1 VLRTL
6 TVVFVLLLGFYAGAQ
21 LGKFAPII
29 LQLQQERG
37 YSLVYMGWLTSL
49 IALFVAVIA
58 MPAAMFIRKIGP
70 KASLNLGALLL
81 FSGAMLMVWDA
92 GMAMALVAR
101 AIEAAGYIL
110 VVIAAPAVLNV
121 IAPVRLKSP
130 ALALW
135 GGFVA
140 IGFSMA
146 NFQAGLM
153 MELSGTSGYFLSMAA
168 GMGVT
173 SLLAALCMTGLEVR
187 EVRTDGSISLLQA
200 LRLPLSAYLLAVGFG
215 CYVIGT
221 ISFFT
226 FLPTF
231 LEEADRPLLLSA
243 AAILL
248 FVPIGNIAAGLL
260 VSGRWRSLSLQAVTV
275 AFIISSVSGLVAF
288 NSEQPS
294 MLLGGA
300 IVFAISGGVI
310 ASLIFAS
317 TPAMATMDAP
327 GSLILGVISQTGG
340 IGTVIGPPIAAAT
353 IEYSGWPALGILIC
367 CMSLGG
373 ALIVCFASRS
383 FR

>member
-1 VLRTL
+1 MLRTL

-221 ISFFT
+221 
-226 FLPTF
+226 
-231 LEEADRPLLLSA
+231 R
-243 AAILL
+243 
-248 FVPIGNIAAGLL
+248 
-260 VSGRWRSLSLQAVTV
+260 GR
-275 AFIISSVSGLVAF
+275 
-288 NSEQPS
+288 
-294 MLLGGA
+294 
-300 IVFAISGGVI
+300 
-310 ASLIFAS
+310 
-317 TPAMATMDAP
+317 
-327 GSLILGVISQTGG
+327 
-340 IGTVIGPPIAAAT
+340 
-353 IEYSGWPALGILIC
+353 
-367 CMSLGG
+367 
-373 ALIVCFASRS
+373 